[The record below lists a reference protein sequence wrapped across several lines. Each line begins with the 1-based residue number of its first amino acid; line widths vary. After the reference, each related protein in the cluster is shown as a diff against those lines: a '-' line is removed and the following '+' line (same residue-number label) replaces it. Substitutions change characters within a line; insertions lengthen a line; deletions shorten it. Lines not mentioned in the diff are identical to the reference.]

1 MVLREERMPLGEV
14 RAFSWHGG
22 QAHRWLAGAG
32 QLGSFRKPVWKAWG
46 QWQLSLHG
54 SFHVSA
60 MFLEQLRNWKV
71 EEAEKKLPGPRTAL
85 GMRMRVCLHFPRL
98 RGPQTSS
105 CSARSPWMQQQ
116 RWFSLSLPTGPSEDS
131 LP

>member
-1 MVLREERMPLGEV
+1 MPLGEV

-85 GMRMRVCLHFPRL
+85 GMRMRVCLHFPKL
-98 RGPQTSS
+98 RGPTDFFML
-105 CSARSPWMQQQ
+105 CSEPLDAATAVVLFEFAHRPQ
-116 RWFSLSLPTGPSEDS
+116 
-131 LP
+131 